1 MFPEGEDERSV
12 VSMEAYSELHK
23 ADHKG
28 RWFWLFSLFDCQ
40 RHIMGIVVVDKK
52 KKKNKARSKI

>member
-1 MFPEGEDERSV
+1 MFPEEDKRSV
-12 VSMEAYSELHK
+12 VSMEAYSELHE

-28 RWFWLFSLFDCQ
+28 RWLLFSLFDY
-40 RHIMGIVVVDKK
+40 RFHIMGIVVVVIK